1 MGIRL
6 KLILPLALMFGLFAV
21 VMQLVWA
28 PLQLEQARQDFIRQ
42 QMSEISALQESM
54 ARYLLS
60 GDLATLHAMMN
71 QQMELRGDRW
81 RDLVI
86 HDDQGLRVYPLQPPQ
101 PSAPL
106 NPYAQRIELPILVRD
121 NPVGRMS
128 LVIDWQSRHNTMKK
142 HISRLELFF
151 LLIFATAI
159 AISIIWQNR
168 LIRVPLARLE
178 SAAQQLA
185 QLRFDTRLPA
195 IKNDEIG
202 SLTRSF
208 ATMRDELQHSRHNL
222 SEALKQSR
230 ESEARQRAIFEAM
243 GDGLI
248 TFDAK
253 GTITLCNPA
262 ALTIFNL
269 TEEMLIGH
277 PVSRIIPALDQAAF
291 GQGSLMQTYAGR
303 QEELG
308 RRGDGSRF
316 PIYINLSEMEL
327 SGQTCYGA
335 IVRDISAQK
344 EAEQA
349 LIEARQQAEMASKAK
364 SAFLATMSH
373 EIRTPLNGVI
383 GVVQLLEMTPLDQ
396 EQKEYVEIIDKSGNT
411 LLSLIN
417 DILDISKIESN
428 KMELEAAE
436 FDLEACAYDITRILA
451 SRAREQGITLQL
463 YYAADCPCHLVG
475 DAERIRQLLFNLVG
489 NAIKFTEEGGVG
501 IFVNALNQDQQ
512 RARIEI
518 VVEDSGIGIAAEDQA
533 RLFDAFVQADGS
545 TTRRFGG
552 SGLGLTICKRL
563 VELMA
568 GTIEVDSE
576 AGQGSR
582 FTVTLELPLADKQQT
597 PAAAE
602 LKGLRAVII
611 GADGAPRQ
619 WLVQQLS
626 HHGSHTVC
634 LEDVRQLRQALS
646 DSGLQLIILLGSDT
660 GEEASLINAAF
671 NQLSNHGPVPVA
683 YISLV
688 ELSGPAGLE
697 QTGIALQRM
706 RLPLQRQTLIDNLT
720 GLLRATPTVNP
731 IPVTPQTEPQ
741 LPFNQTGFMGTVL
754 VVDDIGDNRRL
765 IERMLERLGLEVD
778 IARDGQEAIERWQQC
793 NYDLILMDCQMPVMD
808 GCEATAII
816 KARIEEEQRART
828 TIIGFTAAVTPE
840 DQKRCRQAGMDG
852 LLLKPIKKQALV
864 ETLSQWLPSQPLSA

>member
-21 VMQLVWA
+21 VMHLVWA
-28 PLQLEQARQDFIRQ
+28 PLQLEQARQDFTRQ

-60 GDLATLHAMMN
+60 NDLATLHAMMN
-71 QQMELRGDRW
+71 QQMRLRGERW

-86 HDDQGLRVYPLQPPQ
+86 HDDQGLRVYPLQPPR

-106 NPYAQRIELPILVRD
+106 NPYAQRIELPILVKD

-128 LVIDWQSRHNTMKK
+128 MVIDWQSRHDAIKK
-142 HISRLELFF
+142 HISQLELFF
-151 LLIFATAI
+151 LLIFATAMV
-159 AISIIWQNR
+159 ISVIWQNR

-185 QLRFDTRLPA
+185 QLRFDTRLPPV
-195 IKNDEIG
+195 KNDEIG

-208 ATMRDELQHSRHNL
+208 ATMRDELQRSRRDL

-253 GTITLCNPA
+253 GIITLCNPA
-262 ALTIFNL
+262 ALTIFDA
-269 TEEMLIGH
+269 TEETLIGH
-277 PVSRIIPALDQAAF
+277 PVSRIIPALDQEAF
-291 GQGSLMQTYAGR
+291 DQGSLMQTYAGR

-308 RRGDGSRF
+308 RRCDGSQF

-327 SGQTCYGA
+327 SGQTGYGA
-335 IVRDISAQK
+335 IVRDISTQK

-428 KMELEAAE
+428 KMELESAE

-463 YYAADCPCHLVG
+463 YYGADCPRYLVG

-489 NAIKFTEEGGVG
+489 NAIKFTEEGGVTV
-501 IFVNALNQDQQ
+501 FVNALNRDQQ

-568 GTIEVDSE
+568 GTIEVESE
-576 AGQGSR
+576 AGHGSR
-582 FTVTLELPLADKQQT
+582 FTVTLELPLADRQQT

-602 LKGLRAVII
+602 IKGLRVVII
-611 GADGAPRQ
+611 GTDGAARQ

-626 HHGSHTVC
+626 HLGSHTVC
-634 LEDVRQLRQALS
+634 LEGVRQLRQTLS
-646 DSGLQLIILLGSDT
+646 ASHGLQLVILLGSDAE
-660 GEEASLINAAF
+660 EEASLINASV
-671 NQLSNHGPVPVA
+671 NQMTDRPPLPIA
-683 YISLV
+683 YISLS

-706 RLPLQRQTLIDNLT
+706 RLPLLRQTLIENLT
-720 GLLRATPTVNP
+720 KLVTVKPTTAAP
-731 IPVTPQTEPQ
+731 KAEP
-741 LPFNQTGFMGTVL
+741 PPAFNQTGFMGTVL

-778 IARDGQEAIERWQQC
+778 SAHDGQEAIELWQHS

-816 KARIEEEQRART
+816 KAQIREQKRAKT
-828 TIIGFTAAVTPE
+828 TIIGFTAAVTAE

-852 LLLKPIKKQALV
+852 LLLKPIKKQALI